1 MKGTLRFGNTLRAR
15 PVMLCLIL
23 SRHVVEVVLPL
34 LMSKKFVKAKS
45 LHPSELAQEKC
56 SHIMF
61 VPLFV
66 MHNG

>member
-1 MKGTLRFGNTLRAR
+1 
-15 PVMLCLIL
+15 MLCLIQ

-34 LMSKKFVKAKS
+34 LMSKKFVKAKL

-56 SHIMF
+56 SRIMF